1 MRLKTLELK
10 GFKSFADKTVLHF
23 DQNMTG
29 IVGPNGCGKSNTVDA
44 IRWVLGETRSKNLR
58 SEKMD
63 NLIFNGTNKRK
74 ASGRA
79 EVSLTFENTR
89 NLLPTEFSTVTVS
102 RIYYRTGDS
111 EYRLNNV
118 KCRLKD
124 IHNLFMDTGVSSD
137 SYAIIELKMIDEI
150 LNNKDHSRRR
160 LFEQAAGISKF
171 KIRKKQTLNKLKA
184 TDADLARVEDLLFE
198 IEGNLKTLERQAKR
212 AQRYNK
218 IKEQYKELSIEL
230 AVHNLQSHK
239 SNFKSLNK
247 REEEES
253 DRKIALQTAITQL
266 EADLERKKA
275 GIITVEK
282 ELAAIQKNLNEH
294 VSRLNTAENNKNLL
308 NQNIRFLREQKDSLS
323 KQIGIARE
331 LTSSLEKE
339 LEYLKWDQ
347 KGEEEASEKMIE
359 ELGGFKDSVE
369 SARTQHNTFRQQLNE
384 LERQYRQLERQL
396 FDQEK
401 NIAIKRTHR
410 DNIGREIKENKLR
423 FESRQEEL
431 ELLSVDAKKVEMESN
446 EANEQLQTMRKEED
460 ALRKSINDLETSI
473 NKNRQKLSDLNR
485 QLDADRNE
493 YKLTKSLVDSLEGFP
508 DSVKYLQKNNQQWS
522 DNAPLLLDILNCEE
536 EYKLAIENYL
546 KPHLNNYVVEN
557 VDEAIAAIH
566 LLDKAEKGKAN
577 FFILNEFNHG
587 ADSPT
592 PSSVADA
599 VAAVDII
606 NVEDTHQPLMQHLLK
621 DVFIVNG
628 SFDPKKEQE
637 NGSIFISKNGKFVR
651 RRSTLTGGSV
661 GAYEGK
667 RIGRKQHLTKLEKA
681 IDRQEKKVNELK
693 GTQKQQQADVQ
704 QHQRDLKQKVKY
716 IHNHQQKVD
725 KLKQRA
731 LSYQLK
737 IENSQS
743 FIKESENKE
752 SSLADRVKELDQ
764 EIAKMNISFD
774 QLNQQRE
781 ELAKEKEKADQQ
793 FQEVA
798 GNLRTANQSFNEK
811 NIAYHKQ
818 QNRIQSILQNITFK
832 DNQLQQT
839 KEQLT
844 TNQLTLEE
852 TQKKLKDIEGSLQ
865 HSGDELSSLYVE
877 KEQKEKE
884 LSEVETR
891 YYDERGNLD
900 QLEKNIRIQTKNK
913 EQVDQLLIE
922 VKEKKNQLQIKLLS
936 LKERLHIEFKVD
948 INDIIDNDPLEEW
961 DKESLGAKVEK
972 LKGQIDR
979 FGEINPF
986 AVEAYDE
993 MKTRYDF
1000 IIEQRD
1006 DLNKAKETLLTT
1018 IKEIEDTATVKFM
1031 DAFTKAREHF
1041 IQVFQSLFREGDQCD
1056 LFLTDPEN
1064 PLDSTI
1070 DIIAK
1075 PKGKRP
1081 QTINQLSG
1089 GEKSLTAL
1097 ALIFSLY
1104 LLKPAP
1110 FCILDEV
1117 DAPLDDHNVG
1127 KFTKIIRQ
1135 FSENSQF
1142 IIVTHNKNTMA
1153 SVDTIYGVVMEDQ
1166 GISKVV
1172 PADFRYLDNI
1182 L

>member
-58 SEKMD
+58 SAKMD

-89 NLLPTEFSTVTVS
+89 NLLPTEFSTVTIS

-171 KIRKKQTLNKLKA
+171 KIRKKQTLNKLKS
-184 TDADLARVEDLLFE
+184 TDADLSRVEDLLFE

-212 AQRYNK
+212 AQRYNR
-218 IKEQYKELSIEL
+218 IKEQYKDLSIEL

-239 SNFKSLNK
+239 TNFKSLK
-247 REEEES
+247 RREEEES
-253 DRKIALQTAITQL
+253 DRKMALQTAITQL
-266 EADLERKKA
+266 EADLERKKT
-275 GIITVEK
+275 GIVTVEQ
-282 ELAAIQKNLNEH
+282 ELAVLQKGLNEH

-331 LTSSLEKE
+331 LTASLEKE

-347 KGEEEASEKMIE
+347 KGEDEASAKMME
-359 ELGGFKDSVE
+359 ELGGFKDSVA
-369 SARTQHNTFRQQLNE
+369 SAREKHNTFRQQLNE

-410 DNIGREIKENKLR
+410 NSLDREIKENKLR

-431 ELLSVDAKKVEMESN
+431 ELLSVDAKKAELESQ
-446 EANEQLQTMRKEED
+446 EANEHLQTMRQEEEQI
-460 ALRKSINDLETSI
+460 RKAITNLEGSINE
-473 NKNRQKLSDLNR
+473 NRQKLSDLNR

-493 YKLTKSLVDSLEGFP
+493 FKLTKSLVDSLEGFP

-522 DNAPLLLDILNCEE
+522 NNAPLLLDVLNCEE
-536 EYKLAIENYL
+536 AYKLAIENYL
-546 KPHLNNYVVEN
+546 KPYLNNYVVEN
-557 VDEAIAAIH
+557 VDEAVAAIH

-577 FFILNEFNHG
+577 FFILNEFKQN
-587 ADSPT
+587 ASPT
-592 PSSVADA
+592 PSTYPDA

-606 NVEDTHQPLMQHLLK
+606 RVEDTHQALMQHLLK
-621 DVFIVNG
+621 DVYIVNG
-628 SFDPKKEQE
+628 TFDPKKEQE
-637 NGSIFISKNGKFVR
+637 NGSIFISKNGKYVR
-651 RRSTLTGGSV
+651 QRSTLTGGSV

-667 RIGRKQHLTKLEKA
+667 RIGRRQHLQKLEKA
-681 IDRQEKKVNELK
+681 IEQQSKKVDELR
-693 GTQKQQQADVQ
+693 TAQKQQQTDLQ
-704 QHQRDLKQKVKY
+704 QNQRNLKQKTKY

-725 KLKQRA
+725 KLKQKL

-743 FIKESENKE
+743 FIKESEHKE
-752 SSLADRVKELDQ
+752 SNLADRVKELDQ
-764 EIAKMNISFD
+764 EIKVLNITFD

-781 ELAKEKEKADQQ
+781 ELAKEKTKADQQ
-793 FQEVA
+793 FQEIA
-798 GNLRTANQSFNEK
+798 GNLRDANQSFNEK

-832 DNQLQQT
+832 NNQLEQT
-839 KEQLT
+839 KEQLNN
-844 TNQLTLEE
+844 NQVTLED
-852 TQKKLKDIEGSLQ
+852 TQQKLKDIEGNLQ
-865 HSGDELSSLYVE
+865 HSGDELASLYIE
-877 KEQKEKE
+877 KEKKEQQ
-884 LSEVETR
+884 LSAVETR
-891 YYDERGNLD
+891 YYEERGNLD
-900 QLEKNIRIQTKNK
+900 KLEKNIRIQTKNR
-913 EQVDQLLIE
+913 EQVDQLLSE
-922 VKEKKNQLQIKLLS
+922 VREKKNQLQITLLS

-948 INDIIDNDPLEEW
+948 INDIIDNDPSEEW
-961 DKESLGAKVEK
+961 DKPTLEAKVAK

-986 AVEAYDE
+986 AVEAYEE
-993 MKTRYDF
+993 MKTRYDN
-1000 IIEQRD
+1000 IVEQRD
-1006 DLNKAKETLLTT
+1006 DILKAKETLLTT
-1018 IKEIEDTATVKFM
+1018 IKEIEETATVKFM

-1064 PLDSTI
+1064 PLESSI
-1070 DIIAK
+1070 DIVAK

-1117 DAPLDDHNVG
+1117 DAPLDDHNVS
-1127 KFTKIIRQ
+1127 KFTGIIRQ

-1153 SVDTIYGVVMEDQ
+1153 SVDTIYGVVMEEQ

-1172 PADFRYLDNI
+1172 PADFRYLDDI
-1182 L
+1182 V